1 MAAES
6 GCVVCTHRAD
16 DSAASSCEAFRLQ
29 QAGIDRNA
37 RAGRVAQRRRG
48 LLRVKNFSV
57 RPSRAAVTDGREC
70 DGEAAGGLAIH
81 GGELLQRPCSTT
93 QCTLYERQ
101 PPTPKASTAD
111 RSTQQKGT
119 MPLPMMTGGSD

>member
-16 DSAASSCEAFRLQ
+16 DSAASSCETVRLQ

-48 LLRVKNFSV
+48 LLRVKDFSV
-57 RPSRAAVTDGREC
+57 RPSRVAVTDGREC

-81 GGELLQRPCSTT
+81 GGEPFRRAVPVAPSALNQRLQPTRW
-93 QCTLYERQ
+93 RQ
-101 PPTPKASTAD
+101 LRMEPAGRYDPIARET
-111 RSTQQKGT
+111 
-119 MPLPMMTGGSD
+119 TGGRY